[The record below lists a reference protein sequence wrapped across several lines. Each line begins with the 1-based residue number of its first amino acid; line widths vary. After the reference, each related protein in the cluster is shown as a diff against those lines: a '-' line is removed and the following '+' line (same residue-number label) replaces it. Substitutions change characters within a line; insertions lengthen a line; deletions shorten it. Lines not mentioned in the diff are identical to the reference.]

1 MEVKLLK
8 PDHFSGEI
16 LFENYLV
23 KGFDSFDQ
31 LIDLY
36 AKYKKNNSK
45 KSILITLDKLDQAHY
60 TSTHA
65 ILNNDLDST
74 EGYDLSGIDAI
85 AFENN
90 EHIGY
95 LSTPSE
101 FFIRKENFLKQTQNI
116 DFSEACKR
124 GLLIDANELK
134 LLEEINN
141 NPIDFLDNQIIVK
154 IIPVEKTY
162 ESICGFPNGY
172 FNCDLNPFENYAL
185 AKHLHKKYDYQL
197 FGIGASLIG
206 FLRDSPLKEK
216 QAIELSADLA
226 KLYNSEEHIFQNL
239 IHCLKDTKHLFLKY
253 TENLDL

>member
-16 LFENYLV
+16 LFKNYLV

-74 EGYDLSGIDAI
+74 EGYDLSGIDTI

-101 FFIRKENFLKQTQNI
+101 FFIRKENFLT
-116 DFSEACKR
+116 
-124 GLLIDANELK
+124 
-134 LLEEINN
+134 
-141 NPIDFLDNQIIVK
+141 IVK
-154 IIPVEKTY
+154 VKFIP
-162 ESICGFPNGY
+162 
-172 FNCDLNPFENYAL
+172 ARR
-185 AKHLHKKYDYQL
+185 
-197 FGIGASLIG
+197 AS
-206 FLRDSPLKEK
+206 
-216 QAIELSADLA
+216 
-226 KLYNSEEHIFQNL
+226 
-239 IHCLKDTKHLFLKY
+239 
-253 TENLDL
+253 